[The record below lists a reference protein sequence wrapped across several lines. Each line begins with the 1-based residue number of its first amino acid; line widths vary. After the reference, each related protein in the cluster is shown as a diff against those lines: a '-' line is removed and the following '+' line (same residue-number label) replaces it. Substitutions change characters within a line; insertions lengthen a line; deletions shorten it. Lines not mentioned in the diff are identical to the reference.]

1 VRTQPFDQVV
11 REFFAGEGFQAGFEA
26 AGAQGSLDLLMKN
39 VEKGGEIAII
49 GVYARNPVVNMYYL
63 GEHEL
68 RLTGTLM
75 YKHEDYLEAVDA
87 IADGT
92 VMLDPLISAYFPSI
106 SLGMPI
112 AILQRR
118 KTRS

>member
-1 VRTQPFDQVV
+1 
-11 REFFAGEGFQAGFEA
+11 
-26 AGAQGSLDLLMKN
+26 
-39 VEKGGEIAII
+39 
-49 GVYARNPVVNMYYL
+49 MYYL

-92 VMLDPLISAYFPSI
+92 VMLDPLISAHFSFEQFGDAYHYI
-106 SLGMPI
+106 EEKKDQIMKVI
-112 AILQRR
+112 VDM
-118 KTRS
+118 